1 MKERSLEI
9 IALRLEAKGQSSE
22 TLHALQEELDSLER
36 PPGLISRVS
45 AKATAVA
52 KQQWAH
58 VVGELQESAEAM
70 ALVRRSL
77 ADNQRLT
84 GAEADIVR
92 TQMLDI
98 LRVVPASL
106 IAAANAALPIPGTS
120 VATPWLLNRL
130 GMMPSRWREAHILSQ
145 LEKEIQ
151 RLNDAGHVEDA
162 KALCQVKEEIEA
174 EADTREQVEKDAAVL
189 TFWDTNRNG
198 RWDDDERAAYQEA
211 VVSMSAKVTE
221 YAERKN
227 WFLLHEETVIGPL
240 RLSTVERDK
249 IDASLLICWQG
260 KSGWVALTDI
270 YKHLESD
277 AQ

>member
-1 MKERSLEI
+1 
-9 IALRLEAKGQSSE
+9 
-22 TLHALQEELDSLER
+22 
-36 PPGLISRVS
+36 VS
-45 AKATAVA
+45 AKATALA

-58 VVGELQESAEAM
+58 VVGELEESAEAM

-120 VATPWLLNRL
+120 VVTPWLLNRL
-130 GMMPSRWREAHILSQ
+130 GMMPSRWREAHILDQ
-145 LEKEIQ
+145 LEKEIE
-151 RLNDAGHVEDA
+151 RLRVAGCTEDA
-162 KALCQVKEEIEA
+162 EALCQVKEELEA

-221 YAERKN
+221 YAARKN

-277 AQ
+277 A